1 MMSKK
6 LKGRSFPYMVTLVPP
21 AAGPEFGK
29 IELLIDER
37 IIDGWMNRWMDGWM
51 DKSLLNQIT

>member
-6 LKGRSFPYMVTLVPP
+6 LKGKSFPYMVTLVPP

-29 IELLIDER
+29 IELLMDER
-37 IIDGWMNRWMDGWM
+37 IMDRRM
-51 DKSLLNQIT
+51 DK